1 MAGVCVLFLQDLLQ
15 RVCVSGPG
23 RNVCER
29 NVGDTSGTVVMSNFV
44 PPSEPVGDLRSLDV
58 DQIPDGGVSA
68 TRQPGAEATGA
79 PGAAPDP
86 HANSASRDQGRRPD
100 GVCERCLALHLCCK
114 IERADTGADVR
125 QHHAARLPGR
135 RKLANRRSATS
146 SCASVMC
153 APPSPPLPPACC
165 AVPSDER
172 DEGGNNGNVE

>member
-1 MAGVCVLFLQDLLQ
+1 MTPPGSRTLHCAVCNAD
-15 RVCVSGPG
+15 P
-23 RNVCER
+23 
-29 NVGDTSGTVVMSNFV
+29 
-44 PPSEPVGDLRSLDV
+44 
-58 DQIPDGGVSA
+58 IPHGGVSA

-100 GVCERCLALHLCCK
+100 GVRERCLALHLCCK

-153 APPSPPLPPACC
+153 APPSPPLPPVCC
-165 AVPSDER
+165 AVPRDER
-172 DEGGNNGNVE
+172 GEGGNNGIVSSRKSCKLFRSPWTLFGRSKEMH